1 AVSETSPKIFPL
13 TLGSSEPAG
22 YVVIACLVRDFF
34 PSEPLTVTW
43 SPSREGVIVRNFPPA
58 QAGGPVHHEQPADL
72 ASRAVPS
79 RSDPEV
85 PSAAPLQIQPVRER
99 ALQRLEP
106 RPRPVGALPGQGG
119 ATRMSPWGVEGW
131 SWRPGEGR
139 QWGSL
144 TCSDFSLSFT
154 FRSMSPVLQAQ
165 PVPAAT
171 SPCRPAPGLQCQPH
185 VHTQWPE
192 KIRGCQLHLA
202 ALRWEGCRPGVPHA

>member
-1 AVSETSPKIFPL
+1 MCDLRQSLTLSVPVSCSVKERWALSQTHGALSGVWSAGRLPSHSPSCVSVSETSPKIFPL

-99 ALQRLEP
+99 ALQR
-106 RPRPVGALPGQGG
+106 
-119 ATRMSPWGVEGW
+119 
-131 SWRPGEGR
+131 
-139 QWGSL
+139 
-144 TCSDFSLSFT
+144 
-154 FRSMSPVLQAQ
+154 SMSPVLILG
-165 PVPAAT
+165 T
-171 SPCRPAPGLQCQPH
+171 KERHSPAPPPTLS
-185 VHTQWPE
+185 
-192 KIRGCQLHLA
+192 
-202 ALRWEGCRPGVPHA
+202 